1 MKFIDLIKIIWQN
14 MWKRRT
20 RTIFTMSGVV
30 IGCMAIFIISSISN
44 GFEKYLTDEI
54 SSWMDTSTIT
64 ITPAYG
70 MEDED
75 GKDNKKL
82 KTELNDKS
90 IKELKEFPFVVDAFP
105 IRTSF
110 GMLKYKNKESGA
122 QLTAEGKKNKDY
134 DIKDNKDDN
143 DKLLVGRYPK
153 EKSKEITIGYDVAAI
168 LSGYEYGE
176 SDIDKDKVCKLLN
189 KMVKISSEDSYVDE
203 RGNEFKPKET
213 KIKIVGISKSDYENI
228 ISMKLMESLIKE
240 KIGQTPESLK
250 HELNNYNQIKVI
262 VDSPEEIEEYESQI
276 KELGYQTTSYKEFQN
291 KIKSVLLGIKLV
303 LGTLAGISLMVA
315 ALGITNTMD
324 MAIYERKKEIGVIK
338 VIGGSISDVKK
349 IFVGEACAISFTGG
363 VITVILG
370 LVLDGIIN
378 AIAKVVVKPMINV
391 EFGSVAIPSIN
402 LILGILA
409 FSLFIGFIAGIM
421 PASKAAK
428 IDVISAIRE

>member
-90 IKELKEFPFVVDAFP
+90 IKELKELPFVVDAFP

>member
-64 ITPAYG
+64 ITPAYS

-90 IKELKEFPFVVDAFP
+90 IKELKELPFVVDAFP

-110 GMLKYKNKESGA
+110 GMLKYKNEESGA

-134 DIKDNKDDN
+134 DIKNNKDDN

-153 EKSKEITIGYDVAAI
+153 EKSKEITIGYDVAVI

-176 SDIDKDKVCKLLN
+176 SDIDKGKVCKLLN

-213 KIKIVGISKSDYENI
+213 KIKIVGISKNDYESVI
-228 ISMKLMESLIKE
+228 PMKLMESLIKE

-378 AIAKVVVKPMINV
+378 VIAKVVVKPMINV

-409 FSLFIGFIAGIM
+409 FSLLIGFIAGIM